1 MTTNRREFIS
11 NAAGALALGTLPATA
26 AAVRQEPRFIWSYL
40 VHFGVNSWKD
50 IPLETQDPTL
60 PEKWLTRCCA
70 DHVRFDEPSWRRL
83 SDALAKAGC
92 NQIIIDLA
100 EIVVY
105 PSHPELAVK
114 GSWSVDRLRAEIARL
129 RGMGFEVIP
138 KMNFSAC
145 HDTWLKEYH
154 RMVSTPKYYQV
165 CEDLIKDVAE
175 MFDHP
180 RFFHL
185 GYDEETANHQ
195 SQHLFAVCRQGELWW
210 HDFLWFAKITEKTGC
225 RPWIWSDYVWHHK
238 DEFLARMPKSVLQ
251 SNWYYGSNFD
261 VENMGDRAKYVAAY
275 EWLDKA
281 GFDQVP
287 TGSNFSSDVNFAGT
301 VKFCDAHC
309 RPELLKGYMMAPW
322 TRTFA
327 IHEEKSMQAIAQMAA
342 VIKNRGY
349 TPPNLK

>member
-1 MTTNRREFIS
+1 MSLNRRDFIS
-11 NAAGALALGTLPATA
+11 SAAGALALGACPTSAFA
-26 AAVRQEPRFIWSYL
+26 AAKPEPKFIWSYL

-50 IPLETQDPTL
+50 IPLETQDPNL

-70 DHVRFDEPSWRRL
+70 DHVRFDEPSWQRL
-83 SDALAKAGC
+83 SAALAKAGC

-114 GSWSVDRLRAEIARL
+114 GSWSVERLRKELDRL

-145 HDTWLKEYH
+145 HDTWVKDYH
-154 RMVSTPKYYQV
+154 RMVSTKKYYQV

-175 MFDHP
+175 IFDHP

-185 GYDEETANHQ
+185 GYDEETAGHQ
-195 SQHLFAVCRQGELWW
+195 AKHLFAVCRQGELWW
-210 HDFLWFAKITEKTGC
+210 HDFLWFAKVTEKTGC
-225 RPWIWSDYVWHHK
+225 RPWIWSDYIWNHK
-238 DEFLARMPKSVLQ
+238 EEFLNRMPKSVLQ
-251 SNWYYGSNFD
+251 SNWYYGAKFNPA
-261 VENMGDRAKYVAAY
+261 EMGDRGKYVAAY

-281 GFDQVP
+281 GFEQVP
-287 TGSNFSSDVNFAGT
+287 TGSNFSCDTNFAGT
-301 VKFCDAHC
+301 VKFCDEKCHK
-309 RPELLKGYMMAPW
+309 ELLKGYMMAPW

-327 IHEEKSMQAIAQMAA
+327 IHEAKSQEAIAQMAE
-342 VIKNRGY
+342 VIKARG
-349 TPPNLK
+349 